1 MQHNS
6 SDNTKLIAI
15 CLEQA
20 GQICMALREGTVIQ
34 NEGSL
39 KCYTVIDKDAFAK
52 LLKKSE
58 VLINYFDTFILKK
71 QSQKIRNVHLVG
83 QYNMDKM
90 DLYEHLCY
98 ATGIL
103 HTMLSVLPK
112 KTVPQYIKSEKQRI
126 AVENAVWEAPYFM
139 RQSGKHLTSCNKC
152 KHSPNDLWKLK
163 LSQHVTVQYL
173 NKCCPSIHAWV
184 NNFLH
189 PCVFATQNIFLF
201 RTPSAQKENNTYQGL
216 VLRYTTEL
224 SRFLFGGL
232 KVRAHPACTHT
243 TWHTHHPFCFM

>member
-6 SDNTKLIAI
+6 SDNAKLIAI
-15 CLEQA
+15 YLEQA

-152 KHSPNDLWKLK
+152 KHSPNDL
-163 LSQHVTVQYL
+163 
-173 NKCCPSIHAWV
+173 
-184 NNFLH
+184 
-189 PCVFATQNIFLF
+189 
-201 RTPSAQKENNTYQGL
+201 
-216 VLRYTTEL
+216 
-224 SRFLFGGL
+224 
-232 KVRAHPACTHT
+232 
-243 TWHTHHPFCFM
+243 